1 MPTVLKI
8 DGFRFFFFS
17 DEHNPVHIHVEKG
30 DGYMRVNL
38 ETLKITNKKDFTKN
52 DEKKIMTIIKEY
64 QEKLIGAWNEY
75 FNQQA

>member
-1 MPTVLKI
+1 MDL
-8 DGFRFFFFS
+8 DFS
-17 DEHNPVHIHVEKG
+17 F
-30 DGYMRVNL
+30 
-38 ETLKITNKKDFTKN
+38 KKDFTKN